1 MSKVA
6 VVFWSGTG
14 NTEAMANAVGEGAGQ
29 AGAERLAPGGEVE
42 LGPGTPVGHRSF
54 GPGVARSLTGTIAQV
69 DFETAG
75 RRRVDLSACLKK
87 GLLRRR

>member
-1 MSKVA
+1 MGEEEGRPA
-6 VVFWSGTG
+6 
-14 NTEAMANAVGEGAGQ
+14 EAAPAGQ
-29 AGAERLAPGGEVE
+29 AGAERLAPGWEAKF
-42 LGPGTPVGHRSF
+42 GPGTPVVHRSF
-54 GPGVARSLTGTIAQV
+54 GPGVVRSLTGTIAEV